1 MATPPSLRIE
11 SLRSALDNADI
22 GQHPVEVH
30 GALVGLICGGVP
42 QQEQAWYQPLLEL
55 MNDGQRLPDELTQLI
70 TELFGDTVNRLQDP
84 DFGFTLLL
92 PEEEE
97 PLTVRVEALSLWT
110 QSFLTGIAIIQPGLN
125 QASEDVREVIKDL
138 AEIAQVEFDVADDEE
153 SESAYLELLE
163 FVRMAAILCYS
174 EFGPELPDLD
184 AETQDNN
191 TLH

>member
-42 QQEQAWYQPLLEL
+42 QQELAWYQPLLEL

-138 AEIAQVEFDVADDEE
+138 AEIAQVEFDVADDDE

-184 AETQDNN
+184 AETPDNN